1 MKKNYK
7 DVLLIICI
15 LITLILG
22 LFILY
27 DKVLKKKE
35 SCKCQEK
42 ECLCVKCTEKEEEEV
57 IYSASSLKTKYRN
70 ISDKES
76 YITFDVSKETWEGY
90 INECEGYG
98 LIKGKYVD
106 EENGIIT
113 LKYEN
118 GEVFGTLRMVNMD
131 NSDKIVLLKE
141 IPIKIDEDASSSLI
155 TGCSGSPYFAL
166 EK

>member
-15 LITLILG
+15 LIVVILG
-22 LFILY
+22 AFILY

-42 ECLCVKCTEKEEEEV
+42 ECLCVKCTEKEEEV

-76 YITFDVSKETWEGY
+76 YISFDVSKETWEGY

-113 LKYEN
+113 LKYES
-118 GEVFGTLRMVNMD
+118 GDVFGTLRMVNMD
-131 NSDKIVLLKE
+131 NSDNIVLLKE
-141 IPIKIDEDASSSLI
+141 IPITNGDSASILI
-155 TGCSGSPYFAL
+155 TGCSGSPYFAI